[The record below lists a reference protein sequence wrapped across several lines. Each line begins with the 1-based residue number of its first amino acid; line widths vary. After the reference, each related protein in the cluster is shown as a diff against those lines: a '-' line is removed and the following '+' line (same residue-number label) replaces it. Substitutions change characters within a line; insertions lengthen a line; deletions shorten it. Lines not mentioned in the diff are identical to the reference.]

1 MRTSVVGSRG
11 SRWRAAFA
19 ALAVLG
25 GTLVATVVTAA
36 PAQARCNGVSSP
48 VTMVLRNSAGNAIA
62 REIPSAGTC
71 NGNLTYSG
79 AVEDSRTDG
88 SCAELHIAD
97 DSGSPTFRVVRE
109 CVTGGR
115 ESFSEGEADGHLW
128 FGLHAGGYQVG
139 RSNFGF

>member
-11 SRWRAAFA
+11 SRWRAALA

-25 GTLVATVVTAA
+25 ATMVATVVTAA
-36 PAQARCNGVSSP
+36 PAQARCEGVSNP
-48 VTMVLRNSAGNAIA
+48 VTMVLRNSAGSTIA
-62 REIPSAGTC
+62 REITGAGTC

-88 SCAELHIAD
+88 SCAELHMAD
-97 DSGSPTFRVVRE
+97 DSGSATFRVIRE
-109 CVTGGR
+109 CTTGER
-115 ESFSEGEADGHLW
+115 TSFSEGEPDGHLW

-139 RSNFGF
+139 RVNYGF